1 MTPAIQKLDEICA
14 TFTRAEMLLDMFRQA
29 RQTALAEALAQH
41 PDGKLPDGRTIRRGK
56 GGVLCLVSAK

>member
-1 MTPAIQKLDEICA
+1 MTPAIQKLDETCA
-14 TFTRAEMLLDMFRQA
+14 MLARAEVTIEAFRQA
-29 RQTALAEALAQH
+29 RQTALAEALAQY